1 MSVNNNNNK
10 FIYNYSY
17 EQFVKD
23 ARALSTHSDNVFTI
37 CEEPILHTVYVKC
50 MVNTQ
55 DNTHVI
61 EMNILFSESYQM
73 PCLYFTIYT
82 NNTFVPVT
90 YMQFKSTQCID
101 DDISKYCVITKDNH
115 PFTGKVHE
123 YMHLC
128 QLNMFLHDIPDVRNT
143 LYFWCSVVFQMFNVD
158 LLKLLPFKNLIN

>member
-23 ARALSTHSDNVFTI
+23 ARALSTHSDNTFTI